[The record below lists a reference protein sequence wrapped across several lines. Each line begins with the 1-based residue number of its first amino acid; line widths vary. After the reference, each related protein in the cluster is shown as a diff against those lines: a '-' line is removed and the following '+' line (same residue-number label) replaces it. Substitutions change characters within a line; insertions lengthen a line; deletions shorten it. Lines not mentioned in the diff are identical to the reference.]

1 MSKSVGIIKKASFYL
16 HTRALVML
24 YYSLVYPYMQYC
36 ILVWGS
42 TYPSN
47 LNRIVLLQK
56 RLIRIVYKASYDAH
70 TQPFF
75 KELGILPFDKIYLFH
90 LGKFMYQFHCR
101 WLPHNFENFFQN
113 INQVHNYYTRNS
125 SYTFFL
131 SVEQILDNFLSAT
144 KALNSLTLSLR
155 ISVKLHPFLAFG
167 KNLKNIFLIFNILSS
182 KSLTPNFYNSVHYT
196 YKYIILVK
204 SLFLTLHVM
213 NN

>member
-1 MSKSVGIIKKASFYL
+1 MVNEASFLGVILDEHLTWKSHIAQTSRKMSKSVGIIKKASFYL

-75 KELGILPFDKIYLFH
+75 KEHGILPFDIK
-90 LGKFMYQFHCR
+90 
-101 WLPHNFENFFQN
+101 
-113 INQVHNYYTRNS
+113 
-125 SYTFFL
+125 
-131 SVEQILDNFLSAT
+131 
-144 KALNSLTLSLR
+144 
-155 ISVKLHPFLAFG
+155 
-167 KNLKNIFLIFNILSS
+167 
-182 KSLTPNFYNSVHYT
+182 
-196 YKYIILVK
+196 
-204 SLFLTLHVM
+204 
-213 NN
+213 